1 MRKVVVSA
9 LVALLAAC
17 QPPAEQEEEDLP
29 PSMFDDVEAFGEA
42 LFFDE
47 NLSLER
53 TQSCATCHDPMRA
66 FTDGR
71 TDALGNVR
79 PVSLGDDGV
88 SLGDRNAPTVAYA
101 LLTPG
106 FGFGTRARHNKQNNN
121 RLYEGPLGGLF
132 WDGRAPDL
140 EGQAGG
146 PPLNP
151 IEMGMPDAAAVAER
165 LDENDEYRRALFEFF
180 GPESLQDDALA
191 YEAMTEAIGAYERT
205 ETFAPFDS
213 RYDRSLRGEVALTF
227 TELTGKA
234 IFFSQFANCAVCHQL
249 NSEGDPIGEREE
261 PFTGYEF
268 HNIGVPVNEMARAA
282 NGVSGPDLGLSN
294 REDIDDPSLR
304 GAFKVPTLRNVA
316 VTGPYMH
323 NGVFDDLRT
332 VIEFYDHFTNP
343 EVRELNPETGEP
355 WRAPEVPETVATD
368 LLQVGD
374 PMTDADVTAL
384 VCFLRALTDARYEAM
399 LPDDNLCP

>member
-1 MRKVVVSA
+1 MRLAVVS
-9 LVALLAAC
+9 LWVGLLAGC
-17 QPPAEQEEEDLP
+17 QPPGQEEEDLP
-29 PSMFDDVEAFGEA
+29 PSMFADVEAFGEA

-71 TDALGNVR
+71 TSTADAVR

-101 LLTPG
+101 LLTPA
-106 FGFGTRARHNKQNNN
+106 FGFGTRVRHNKQNNN
-121 RLYEGPLGGLF
+121 RLYAGPLGGLF
-132 WDGRAPDL
+132 WDGRAPELDD
-140 EGQAGG
+140 QAGG

-151 IEMGMPDAAAVAER
+151 LEMGMPDVAAVAER
-165 LDENDEYRRALFEFF
+165 LDDNEEYRRALFEFF
-180 GPESLQDDALA
+180 GPEALHDDDLA
-191 YEAMTEAIGAYERT
+191 YTAMTEAIADFERT

-213 RYDRSLRGEVALTF
+213 RYDRSLQGEAILTF

-234 IFFSQFANCAVCHQL
+234 IFFSQFANCSVCHQL
-249 NSEGDPIGEREE
+249 NNEGDPIGEREE

-268 HNIGVPVNEMARAA
+268 HNIGVPTNEAARAA
-282 NGVSGPDLGLSN
+282 NGMVGPDLGLSA

-323 NGVFDDLRT
+323 NGVFVELRT

-343 EVRELNPETGEP
+343 DLRVLNPETGEP
-355 WRAPEVPETVATD
+355 WRTPEVPETVAAE
-368 LLQVGD
+368 LLRIGD

-384 VCFLRALTDARYEAM
+384 ICFLRALTDARYEAL
-399 LPDDNLCP
+399 LPDDDLCL